1 MCPSMSIA
9 LATELDR
16 CQFKQDSNGKIEVL
30 KSSVESFY
38 VKLYFDQCIAMSFF
52 VTCMQCYCSKLPF
65 CSIISEIW
73 GITLSSVN
81 CVECNKNQKGEN
93 IQRDV
98 HFSINCSNKDVDLYL
113 AGVFFVISR
122 EWFFFCFVE
131 IFTEFKFN
139 EIRNNTE

>member
-52 VTCMQCYCSKLPF
+52 VTCMQCYCSKY
-65 CSIISEIW
+65 
-73 GITLSSVN
+73 
-81 CVECNKNQKGEN
+81 
-93 IQRDV
+93 
-98 HFSINCSNKDVDLYL
+98 KDVDLYL

-122 EWFFFCFVE
+122 E
-131 IFTEFKFN
+131 
-139 EIRNNTE
+139 